1 MFLCLCTVCFIC
13 DDNVVWLKSQAQ
25 GKYLIHMVAKPGVGR
40 NRGWAMGKSRR
51 AHNSGPPVRSTP
63 TADSDVHLPPM
74 ETRPP
79 IEASDHVIA
88 ETSTG
93 RLPQV
98 NPWTPQT
105 ELTQQELRGAQ
116 LVMSGQMQ
124 RLIESAEIELMKV
137 IVSFRNLL
145 DTRAAEKT
153 LSDERLTQDI
163 QHLMIQLHQKFVE
176 VDTAVATISSM
187 QTASSQTGSQPAP
200 QAAHSSYRK
209 LLQVQQRSGARTRG
223 LPRHAR
229 SRMSDT
235 TPHGKSADPAK

>member
-13 DDNVVWLKSQAQ
+13 DDKVVWLKSQAQ

-51 AHNSGPPVRSTP
+51 GHNSGPTVRSRP
-63 TADSDVHLPPM
+63 TADSDAHLPPM

-98 NPWTPQT
+98 NLWTPQI
-105 ELTQQELRGAQ
+105 ELTLQELRVAQ

-137 IVSFRNLL
+137 IGSFRN
-145 DTRAAEKT
+145 
-153 LSDERLTQDI
+153 
-163 QHLMIQLHQKFVE
+163 
-176 VDTAVATISSM
+176 
-187 QTASSQTGSQPAP
+187 
-200 QAAHSSYRK
+200 
-209 LLQVQQRSGARTRG
+209 
-223 LPRHAR
+223 
-229 SRMSDT
+229 
-235 TPHGKSADPAK
+235 

>member
-1 MFLCLCTVCFIC
+1 
-13 DDNVVWLKSQAQ
+13 
-25 GKYLIHMVAKPGVGR
+25 
-40 NRGWAMGKSRR
+40 MGQRFESR
-51 AHNSGPPVRSTP
+51 P

-93 RLPQV
+93 RLPQM
-98 NPWTPQT
+98 NPWTPQI
-105 ELTQQELRGAQ
+105 ELTPQELRGAQ

-137 IVSFRNLL
+137 IVSFRNEL

-153 LSDERLTQDI
+153 LSDERLKQDI

-200 QAAHSSYRK
+200 QAAPQLVPQTAPSATA
-209 LLQVQQRSGARTRG
+209 QRSQDPWAAAASITR
-223 LPRHAR
+223 
-229 SRMSDT
+229 D
-235 TPHGKSADPAK
+235 